1 MVKLVSNWEQN
12 MLYTKNS
19 KFLNRNVLTGM
30 TVSSLAYKC
39 VFYRPEHNAKGER
52 NPKKLNFEGLGM

>member
-1 MVKLVSNWEQN
+1 MVKLGSNWEQN

-39 VFYRPEHNAKGER
+39 VFYRPEHNAKGEE
-52 NPKKLNFEGLGM
+52 PQTIEF